1 MQEGDEHALK
11 KLRPFN
17 MNSKMLEIRV
27 LWQVQCIWSAGETAL
42 ELVTP
47 TDKLI
52 RNTGFVANWTIE
64 AVVERRS
71 LNKVLFIMGNPAQEV
86 EHLL

>member
-1 MQEGDEHALK
+1 MASAVYLVCWG
-11 KLRPFN
+11 
-17 MNSKMLEIRV
+17 NSTRV
-27 LWQVQCIWSAGETAL
+27 GNTNRI
-42 ELVTP
+42 
-47 TDKLI
+47 DKLI

>member
-17 MNSKMLEIRV
+17 MNSKMLDIRV
-27 LWQVQCIWSAGETAL
+27 LWQVQCVWSAGETAL

-47 TDKLI
+47 T
-52 RNTGFVANWTIE
+52 E
-64 AVVERRS
+64 
-71 LNKVLFIMGNPAQEV
+71 
-86 EHLL
+86 